1 MEAIHPP
8 LSIPPAA
15 PQRPVALPL
24 SLRAT
29 EPVPRRPYPIVA
41 IVVAWTIAIGVIVSV
56 CLLV

>member
-1 MEAIHPP
+1 MEAVHTP
-8 LSIPPAA
+8 LSIPPTV
-15 PQRPVALPL
+15 QRPVELPL

-41 IVVAWTIAIGVIVSV
+41 IVVAWAIAIVAIVAV